1 MDTSKR
7 RTAITSVMVRFHDT
21 RSGRAELRMAAHIAA
36 ALDLPLDVF
45 AACPS
50 AVLAIAARAPDVHDA
65 GRGEITRVT
74 NRTKAIVDTDTVLRV
89 RMAPM
94 NWVRFGFP
102 SDALV
107 VDAMFAG
114 THRNITVL
122 DGTGNDTFPGTVD
135 APIFVPLGDGESGI
149 HAAKFATMLAADLRR
164 PLILYHTTWKNPD
177 VVSDRP
183 ADHICTSAGNVIMI
197 ARTRVQ
203 ALGVTPTVCIET
215 APVVAGGIIRAA
227 IRERAACIVV
237 ARSGKTGKGSYVDQL
252 RSQSP
257 IPVLIVATPTTS
269 PEGP

>member
-1 MDTSKR
+1 MTETR
-7 RTAITSVMVRFHDT
+7 RTPITSVMVRFHDT
-21 RSGRAELRMAAHIAA
+21 RSGRAELRMAARIAA
-36 ALDLPLDVF
+36 ALGLPLDVF

-50 AVLAIAARAPDVHDA
+50 AVLAIAARSSDAHDA
-65 GRGEITRVT
+65 GRSEITRVT
-74 NRTKAIVDTDTVLRV
+74 NRAKELIDTEGTALRMY
-89 RMAPM
+89 MAPT
-94 NWVRFGFP
+94 NWMRFGFP

-122 DGTGNDTFPGTVD
+122 DGMGNDTFPGTGD

-149 HAAKFATMLAADLRR
+149 HAAQFAATLAADLRR
-164 PLILYHTTWKNPD
+164 PLILYHTTWRNPD
-177 VVSDRP
+177 VTSDRP
-183 ADHICTSAGNVIMI
+183 ADHLCTNAGNVIMI

-227 IRERAACIVV
+227 IRARAACIVV